1 MAEGDGPHGRSLSGG
16 YDSVLPL
23 WPMVFLH
30 HDNGALHGN
39 VSLLGGQSG
48 RPMASASEES
58 NFQFGEEQPVGRP
71 FVLSKWPA
79 LAAHPVLLGSVRLWN
94 YDKRGHSVDQHGV
107 RRAARGFCRTILA
120 ERAAW

>member
-1 MAEGDGPHGRSLSGG
+1 MAEGECPHGGSLRSG
-16 YDSVLPL
+16 YDSVLPRRS
-23 WPMVFLH
+23 MVFLH

-58 NFQFGEEQPVGRP
+58 NFQFGEEQPFGRT

-79 LAAHPVLLGSVRLWN
+79 LAPHSGLLGSIRSWN
-94 YDKRGHSVDQHGV
+94 HHKRGHSVDQHGV
-107 RRAARGFCRTILA
+107 RKAVRGFHPPYLL
-120 ERAAW
+120 E